1 MEFVNHK
8 LNIVPINVYI
18 DPPYPVDKAII
29 THAHSDHARSGHKNV
44 LATKQT
50 IQLMKLRY
58 GENCAE
64 SFQELQYG
72 EKIKINDIEI
82 SLFPSGHILGSSQ
95 ILLKKNGYKV
105 LITGDYKTKK
115 DPTVT
120 EFELVKCNTLITEAT
135 FGLPIFC
142 HPNPSIEVKK
152 IINSL
157 KQKNGKNHLL
167 GAYALGKAQRLIKLI
182 RESGYAEKIYI
193 HGAME
198 KLCKYYEHQ
207 GIKLGKIEKINSKE
221 KKPFTN
227 KLILCPPSAL
237 RDRWS
242 RKFNDCVISQASGWM
257 CIKQRVKQN
266 LIEIPL
272 IISDHSDW
280 NELTQTIKDTNA
292 ENIWITH
299 GREDGLVRWCNING
313 LNAKPLSIIGR
324 DEEVEQ

>member
-1 MEFVNHK
+1 MEFINHK
-8 LNIVPINVYI
+8 LNIIPIDVYI

-95 ILLKKNGYKV
+95 VLLNKNGYKV
-105 LITGDYKTKK
+105 VITGDYKTKK

-120 EFELVKCNTLITEAT
+120 EFELIRCNTLVTEAT

-142 HPNPSIEVKK
+142 HPKPSVEIKK

-157 KQKNGKNHLL
+157 KQRNGRNHLL
-167 GAYALGKAQRLIKLI
+167 GVYALGKAQRLIKLL
-182 RESGYAEKIYI
+182 RENGFTEKIYI

-198 KLCKYYEHQ
+198 KLCKYYEDQ
-207 GIKLGKIEKINSKE
+207 GIKLGDIEKVDSK
-221 KKPFTN
+221 KQNLTN

-242 RKFNDCVISQASGWM
+242 RKFNNCVISLASGWM

-280 NELTQTIKDTNA
+280 NELTQTIKGTNA
-292 ENIWITH
+292 ENVWITH
-299 GREDGLVRWCNING
+299 GREDGLVRWCTVKG